1 MRGELYPLRTCVP
14 PLTGEAPY
22 FRYMTRRVIS
32 VFNGIQRGKHFP
44 PLLPVGAF
52 LSLSRALRHSRA
64 VCIAKT
70 LSRDPPFCLEAC
82 AFALRVSLCFASCRS
97 SVYCRYRTEVGYQK
111 NRYGDN
117 IDRLR
122 QGATERTVASPDV
135 PHTVVERSLHIR
147 RYCTEAG
154 YMCLRS
160 KTYRRSRRQGSI
172 T

>member
-1 MRGELYPLRTCVP
+1 MY
-14 PLTGEAPY
+14 
-22 FRYMTRRVIS
+22 RRAVVRACIIVCYTPCRHIS
-32 VFNGIQRGKHFP
+32 PCNGIQRGKHFQP
-44 PLLPVGAF
+44 SRPLRVSPFPCPVRCRIAGRF
-52 LSLSRALRHSRA
+52 ALRKLYPATRRFA
-64 VCIAKT
+64 
-70 LSRDPPFCLEAC
+70 LNAC

-122 QGATERTVASPDV
+122 QGATERTVASPVV
-135 PHTVVERSLHIR
+135 PQAVVERSLHIR